1 MAAHFDIGSGG
12 GGGGR
17 GTWDGCLR
25 QFDGCV

>member
-1 MAAHFDIGSGG
+1 MAAHFDIGSC